1 MKSLEQLFSKFL
13 TYLPFNAQEKE
24 AKSWHEVLF
33 IAFACLIWLGLT
45 QGMRPLSVPD
55 EGRYVGVAWEMLRS
69 GIWSTPTLDGLPYF
83 HKPPLFYWIT
93 AVAIKLLGTSLW
105 AARVAP
111 MLGALLAMLSSYLFV
126 RRWMSAPI
134 ARATVLILA
143 TCPFFYGG
151 AQYAN
156 HDMLVAGC
164 ITATICFAAHT
175 ILSIKHG
182 EAYRA
187 YLIAAWCCAGLG
199 LLSKGLIGIAL
210 PGAVV
215 LLWIAINK
223 DWLLITRLLWWPG
236 PLLFAAVVLPW
247 FSQMEQ
253 QFSGFLYYFF
263 IEQQFH
269 RFVGSG
275 FNNAR
280 PVWFLPIALSVLTLP
295 WFPLLLTRLR
305 LAAAPHPAWQACRT
319 LCWIWLIFILVFF
332 SIPQSK
338 LIGYILPVVPPLAV
352 LIAEGWLQLTSTRS
366 SLHYL
371 KLSPVILAASLCVSL
386 MVFLAK
392 KYDDN
397 YTQPLAEAYV
407 SQAHVAQ
414 GQAQEPLV
422 FVDVYPFDMVFY
434 SQAQQPIPVFYNWD
448 SPAILLDDKWHKE
461 LLEASYFASAEK
473 KTILRARK
481 DFASELCAQPVTWIV
496 TLQAIAQ
503 ATPILDSAHLIAKT
517 ADYGLYRFTPS
528 HQACSTTDKK

>member
-1 MKSLEQLFSKFL
+1 MKSLEQFL
-13 TYLPFNAQEKE
+13 SNFFPQASLIRGEKE
-24 AKSWHEVLF
+24 VEAKHELLL
-33 IAFACLIWLGLT
+33 IAIACVIWLGLT

-69 GIWSTPTLDGLPYF
+69 GMWSTPTLDGLPYF

-93 AVAIKLLGTSLW
+93 AVSIKLLGANLW

-111 MLGALLAMLSSYLFV
+111 MLGALLAMLSSYLFI
-126 RRWMSAPI
+126 RRWMSASI
-134 ARATVLILA
+134 ARTTVIILA

-164 ITATICFAAHT
+164 ITATIGFAAHT

-215 LLWIAINK
+215 LLWIVMNK

-236 PLLFAAVVLPW
+236 PFLFAAVVLPW
-247 FSQMEQ
+247 FIQMEQ

-280 PVWFLPIALSVLTLP
+280 PAWFLPIALSILTLP

-305 LAAAPHPAWQACRT
+305 LTAAPHPAWQACRT
-319 LCWIWLIFILVFF
+319 LSWVWLIFILVFF

-338 LIGYILPVVPPLAV
+338 LIGYILPVVPPLAI
-352 LIAEGWLQLTSTRS
+352 LIAEGWVQLTANRS
-366 SLHYL
+366 SLRYL
-371 KLSPVILAASLCVSL
+371 QFIPVILAASLSMTL
-386 MVFLAK
+386 MIFLAK
-392 KYDDN
+392 NYDDN
-397 YTQPLAEAYV
+397 YTQSLAEAYLA
-407 SQAHVAQ
+407 QAKDQV
-414 GQAQEPLV
+414 QEPLV
-422 FVDVYPFDMVFY
+422 FLDVYPFDMVIY
-434 SQAQQPIPVFYNWD
+434 SRLQQPIPVFYNWD

-481 DFASELCAQPVTWIV
+481 DFASELCSKPVTWIV

-503 ATPILDSAHLIAKT
+503 ATPVLESALLIAKT
-517 ADYGLYRFTPS
+517 TDYGLYRFTSS
-528 HQACSTTDKK
+528 HQVCSTSDKK

>member
-1 MKSLEQLFSKFL
+1 MKSLEQSLTKFFTQL
-13 TYLPFNAQEKE
+13 SFTAQANGFKP
-24 AKSWHEVLF
+24 WHEVLL
-33 IAFACLIWLGLT
+33 IALACVMWLGLT

-69 GIWSTPTLDGLPYF
+69 GVWSTPTLDGLPYF

-93 AVAIKLLGTSLW
+93 AISIKLLGANCW

-111 MLGALLAMLSSYLFV
+111 MLGALLAMLSSYLFI

-134 ARATVLILA
+134 ARAALIILA

-164 ITATICFAAHT
+164 ITATICFAAHA
-175 ILSIKHG
+175 ILSIQHG

-210 PGAVV
+210 PGAV
-215 LLWIAINK
+215 LLCWIAINK
-223 DWLLITRLLWWPG
+223 NWFLIPRLLWWPG

-247 FSQMEQ
+247 FIQMER

-280 PVWFLPIALSVLTLP
+280 PVWFLPIALSALTLP
-295 WFPLLLTRLR
+295 WFPLLFTRLR
-305 LAAAPHPAWQACRT
+305 LSVAPNSAWQACRS
-319 LCWIWLIFILVFF
+319 LCWVWLIFILVFF

-338 LIGYILPVVPPLAV
+338 LIGYILPVVPPLAI
-352 LIAEGWLQLTSTRS
+352 LIAEGWSQLTSARS
-366 SLHYL
+366 NLHYFRL
-371 KLSPVILAASLCVSL
+371 IPIMVAAGMCLTL
-386 MVFLAK
+386 MIFLAK

-397 YTQPLAEAYV
+397 YTQPLAQAYV
-407 SQAHVAQ
+407 THAHGAQAS
-414 GQAQEPLV
+414 EPLV
-422 FVDVYPFDMVFY
+422 FLDVYPFDMVFY
-434 SQAQQPIPVFYNWD
+434 SRAQQSIPVFYNWD
-448 SPAILLDDKWHKE
+448 NPAILLDDKWHKE
-461 LLEASYFASAEK
+461 LLEASYFANAENK
-473 KTILRARK
+473 KILRARK
-481 DFASELCAQPVTWIV
+481 DFASELCSQPITWIV
-496 TLQAIAQ
+496 TLQEIAK
-503 ATPILDSAHLIAKT
+503 ATPILDSANLIAKT
-517 ADYGLYRFTPS
+517 ADYGLYRFTPTL
-528 HQACSTTDKK
+528 QACSTTDKK

>member
-1 MKSLEQLFSKFL
+1 MTSLEQFL
-13 TYLPFNAQEKE
+13 TKTTAHLAFTAEEKGY
-24 AKSWHEVLF
+24 KSWHELLLVAL
-33 IAFACLIWLGLT
+33 ACVIWLGLT

-69 GIWSTPTLDGLPYF
+69 GVWSTPTLDGLPYF

-93 AVAIKLLGTSLW
+93 AVSIKLLGANLW

-111 MLGALLAMLSSYLFV
+111 MLGALLAMLSSYVFI
-126 RRWMSAPI
+126 RRWMSASV
-134 ARATVLILA
+134 ARAALLILA

-164 ITATICFAAHT
+164 ITATICFAAYA
-175 ILSIKHG
+175 ILAIKQG
-182 EAYRA
+182 DTYRA
-187 YLIAAWCCAGLG
+187 YLIAAWCCAALG

-215 LLWIAINK
+215 LLWIVMNK
-223 DWLLITRLLWWPG
+223 DWRLIPRLLWWPG
-236 PLLFAAVVLPW
+236 PVLFAALVLPW
-247 FSQMEQ
+247 FVKMEQ

-280 PVWFLPIALSVLTLP
+280 PFWFLPVVLSALTLP
-295 WFPLLLTRLR
+295 WFPLLLSRLR
-305 LAAAPHPAWQACRT
+305 LPAAPQAAWQASRS
-319 LCWIWLIFILVFF
+319 LCWVWLIFILVFF
-332 SIPQSK
+332 SIPESK
-338 LIGYILPVVPPLAV
+338 LIGYILPVVPPLAI
-352 LIAEGWLQLTSTRS
+352 LIAEGLTLQTFWQRPFSYQRLI
-366 SLHYL
+366 
-371 KLSPVILAASLCVSL
+371 PAILAAGLCVTL
-386 MVFLAK
+386 MSYLAK
-392 KYDDN
+392 NYDDN

-407 SQAHVAQ
+407 AQAKDQV
-414 GQAQEPLV
+414 QEPLV
-422 FVDVYPFDMVFY
+422 FLDVYPFDFIFY
-434 SQAQQPIPVFYNWD
+434 THAKDPIPVFYNWD

-473 KTILRARK
+473 RANLRARQ
-481 DFASELCAQPVTWIV
+481 DFSTALCSQPITWIV
-496 TLQAIAQ
+496 TLQEIAK
-503 ATPILDSAHLIAKT
+503 ATPPLTSATLIAKT

-528 HQACSTTDKK
+528 DQACSTTNKK